1 MRLEHSVEEL
11 MDLVSRYMPDESVQL
26 VQRAYEFARDAHA
39 PQQRKSGDPYII
51 HPVEVAYILADLQQ
65 DPATVAAGLLHDTV
79 EDTGAT
85 RDQITQFFGEDIYL
99 LVEGV
104 TKLGKIYFESK
115 EDEQAENF
123 RKMFLAMAQDIRVVI
138 IKLADRLHNMR
149 TLKHLSKEKQIL
161 ISRETSEIF
170 SPLAH
175 RLGMW
180 SLKWELEDYSFY
192 YLQHEEFQRIKKLV
206 ALKRD
211 EREAVV
217 QTVIDDLAP
226 LINRA
231 GITAKIYGRPKH
243 FFSIYKK
250 LVSQNL
256 SYDELFDTLGVRIIV
271 ESLQDCYAVL
281 GVVHS
286 MYKPLAGRFK
296 DYIAMP
302 KSNLYQSLHTTVIGK
317 LGRPV
322 EIQIRTKEMHQIA
335 EYGIA
340 AHWRYKE
347 GDTRGHFD
355 GDFAWL
361 RQILET
367 EKEGGAPKEF
377 LQNLK
382 LDLFIDEVFIFTPK
396 GDVQVLPKG
405 ATPLDF
411 AYKIHSEIGHS
422 YVGAKINGQIVNTNY
437 RLRSG
442 DRIEILTSKTPS
454 PKLDWLNVVQT
465 RQAKSKIKQ
474 WFKRQNQ
481 SEIIE
486 RGREKLERLL
496 VFLGFVPKDVLTR
509 EFTDQLVRQL
519 DYSRPDDV
527 YLALA
532 EGDLSTRDIERVLER
547 LLKID
552 ISSTS
557 APFAPPSA
565 KQSRRTGIESIKVMG
580 ETNVLV
586 TLPRCCSPVP
596 GDPIVGY
603 VTTGR
608 GVAVH
613 RPDCA
618 NILSVPD
625 DDRARLVAVEWVLSS
640 RDKTFRASLQIEAFD
655 RIGILEDI
663 IHRITNTKT
672 NIQEIRTK
680 TARTGGR
687 MKATVTVDIR
697 DVQHIN
703 VIRQALAQIADVYS
717 IQRLAK

>member
-1 MRLEHSVEEL
+1 